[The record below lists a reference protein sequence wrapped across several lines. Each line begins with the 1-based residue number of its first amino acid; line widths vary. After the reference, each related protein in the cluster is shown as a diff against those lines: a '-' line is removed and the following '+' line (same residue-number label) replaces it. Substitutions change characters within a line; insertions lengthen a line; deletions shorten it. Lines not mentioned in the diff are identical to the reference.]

1 MTFTESIKV
10 CFSKYVDFNGRAAR
24 SEYWWFILFT
34 VLLMC
39 AGDIIN
45 HKLGLLLSL
54 ATLLPSIAVAVRRLH
69 DTDRSGWWLLLALI
83 PIIGGLVVL
92 YFLIL
97 EGKEPNRFGSAPASQ
112 ALPET

>member
-10 CFSKYVDFNGRAAR
+10 CFSKYVDFNGRASR
-24 SEYWWFILFT
+24 SEYWWFILFIVVAT
-34 VLLMC
+34 VI
-39 AGDIIN
+39 ADTIH
-45 HKLGLLLSL
+45 HKLGLLISL
-54 ATLLPSIAVAVRRLH
+54 ATLLPSIAAAARRLH
-69 DTDRSGWWLLLALI
+69 DTDRSGWWLLLSLI

-97 EGKEPNRFGSAPASQ
+97 EGKEPNRFGSAPVSE